1 MQLALHVHDP
11 VLQQLPRGRAPF
23 AVQPSVIIQVTKA
36 SIQTISNTKQ
46 QQTN

>member
-11 VLQQLPRGRAPF
+11 VLQQLQHPPPPF